1 MPGMGG
7 RARRRK
13 VVAMTGWGL
22 LGGLV
27 ASGLMVLMLYLLN
40 QIGSG
45 R

>member
-1 MPGMGG
+1 
-7 RARRRK
+7 
-13 VVAMTGWGL
+13 MTGWGL